1 MLMKVTKGE
10 VYSLLKEWCDYML
23 DRTVKGIEDPNL
35 KGAML
40 CPACGFVH
48 GRFADAVL
56 AYTLL
61 YIETGEEKY
70 LKAADE
76 AVDWSENNVITPE
89 GTWYNDINAIW
100 YGTGLFSAM
109 ALGETLHNFKGKIPE
124 ALYNKWFNIFVRMA
138 KGSVKFMHY
147 EWFKPV
153 INYYCGAAAFFAFCY
168 NFLGDE
174 IYKNEA
180 IYWEGLCVNKFDE
193 NGLLYGECHPHEIVT
208 EKGCHGIDLG
218 YNLEESIQLLLQYAM
233 YIGDEEKLKFYCDKA
248 LAHLE
253 FIMPDGAIDDSF
265 GTRHNKWTYWGSR
278 TSDGVEEAFPRVA
291 KYDRRFAKAAAL
303 NFDLLKRC
311 TVDGALY
318 AGLMQHGANQPACI
332 HHAFAHTKA
341 LALMYLYMDEKDF
354 ENLEDVTLPR
364 EEEYGVKSF
373 QNGYLKL
380 ISVGD
385 MRATVSAVDII
396 VESDK
401 RCNMGGNLNLLWHK
415 KYGAIC
421 AATMHEFY
429 MVEPTN
435 FQQLR
440 NAEKTYCMTPRIICG
455 EYSSDTDKTVEISSS
470 GDKNKVEITIIGN
483 KELNFKID
491 YIFESNKVK
500 IAITSEK
507 DAIYMLPIVADNKSE
522 IKALTENEYLFNN
535 ILKVRANNDVKPTT
549 DLNKRFFNQVG
560 GFEYLPLEITLTANK
575 PTEIFIEI

>member
-1 MLMKVTKGE
+1 MTLTKKQ
-10 VYSLLKEWCDYML
+10 VFDLLKKWCDYML
-23 DRTVKGIEDPNL
+23 DHTVKGIEDPNL
-35 KGAML
+35 RGAML

-48 GRFADAVL
+48 GRFADSIL

-61 YIETGEEKY
+61 YTETGDEKY

-76 AVDWSENNVITPE
+76 AVDWSENNVLTPE
-89 GTWYNDINAIW
+89 GTWYNDINAVW
-100 YGTGLFSAM
+100 YGTGLFSVM
-109 ALGETLHNFKGKIPE
+109 AVGETLHNFKGKIPE
-124 ALYNKWFNIFVRMA
+124 AIYNKWFGIFIRMA
-138 KGSVKFMHY
+138 KGAVKFVHY
-147 EWFKPV
+147 DWYKPV
-153 INYYCGAAAFFAFCY
+153 INYYCGAAAFFALCY
-168 NFLGDE
+168 EMLGDE

-180 IYWEGLCVNKFDE
+180 NFWESKCCDKFDNEGLLF
-193 NGLLYGECHPHEIVT
+193 GECHPHEIIT
-208 EKGCHGIDLG
+208 EKGCRGIDLG

-233 YIGDEEKLKFYCDKA
+233 YMKDEEKLKFYCEKA

-253 FIMPDGAIDDSF
+253 FIMPDGAIDNSF
-265 GTRHNKWTYWGSR
+265 GSRHNKWTYWGSR
-278 TSDGVEEAFPRVA
+278 TSDGIQEAFPRIA

-341 LALMYLYMDEKDF
+341 IALMYLHMNEKDF
-354 ENLEDVTLPR
+354 ENLEEVILPR
-364 EEEYGVKSF
+364 EEQYGIKSF

-385 MRATVSAVDII
+385 LRATVSAVDFNQG
-396 VESDK
+396 VADN

-421 AATMHEFY
+421 AATMHVFH

-435 FQQLR
+435 FQLLR

-455 EYSSDTDKTVEISSS
+455 EYESDTDKTVTISSS
-470 GDKNKVEITIIGN
+470 TDENRAEVTVIGN
-483 KELNFKID
+483 NELSFKID
-491 YIFESNKVK
+491 YVFKGDEVE

-507 DAIYMLPIVADNKSE
+507 DAVYKLPIIVDNKSE
-522 IKALTENEYLFNN
+522 VKALSEKEYLFNN
-535 ILKVRANNDVKPTT
+535 LLVVSANVKIKIE
-549 DLNKRFFNQVG
+549 DLSKRYFNQVG
-560 GFEYLPLEITLTANK
+560 GFEYLPLELPLKANETVQINLK
-575 PTEIFIEI
+575 IK

>member
-1 MLMKVTKGE
+1 MNLTKNK
-10 VYSLLKEWCDYML
+10 VYSLLKHWCDYML

-48 GRFADAVL
+48 GRFADSVL

-61 YIETGEEKY
+61 YTETGDEKY
-70 LKAADE
+70 LIAADE
-76 AVDWSENNVITPE
+76 AVDWSENNVLTPE

-109 ALGETLHNFKGKIPE
+109 ALGEALHIFKGEIPE
-124 ALYNKWFNIFVRMA
+124 AIYNKWYNIFLRMA
-138 KGSVKFMHY
+138 EGCKVFMHY

-168 NFLGDE
+168 KFLGDE
-174 IYKNEA
+174 KYKDEA
-180 IYWEGLCVNKFDE
+180 NYWEEIISGQFDSE
-193 NGLLYGECHPHEIVT
+193 GLLFGESHPIDDISP
-208 EKGCHGIDLG
+208 KGCRGIDLG
-218 YNLEESIQLLLQYAM
+218 YNLEESIQLMLQYALYM
-233 YIGDEEKLKFYCDKA
+233 EDEEKLKFYCEKA

-278 TSDGVEEAFPRVA
+278 TSDGVQEAFPRVA

-303 NFDLLKRC
+303 NFDLLERC
-311 TVDGALY
+311 TVYGALY
-318 AGLMQHGANQPACI
+318 AGLMQHGAKQPACI

-354 ENLEDVTLPR
+354 ENLHEVKLPR
-364 EEEYGVKSF
+364 EEEYGIKDF

-385 MRATVSAVDII
+385 MRATISAVDII
-396 VESDK
+396 VESDM

-421 AATMHEFY
+421 AATMHDFY

-435 FQQLR
+435 FQRLR
-440 NAEKTYCMTPRIICG
+440 NAQYTYCMTSRIVSG
-455 EYSSDTDKTVEISSS
+455 DYESDADKAAQISSS
-470 GDKNKVEITIIGN
+470 GDANKAEIVVIGSN
-483 KELNFKID
+483 ELNFKIV
-491 YIFESNKVK
+491 YIFEGDEVK
-500 IAITSEK
+500 ISITSEK
-507 DAIYMLPIVADNKSE
+507 DALYKLPIIADNKSE
-522 IKALTENEYLFNN
+522 IKLISDNEINFRNMLT
-535 ILKVRANNDVKPTT
+535 VSANVKIETE
-549 DLNKRFFNQVG
+549 DLSKRYFNQVG
-560 GFEYLPLEITLTANK
+560 GFEYLPLTVPLKANETAKITVSVK
-575 PTEIFIEI
+575 